1 MSYILLTVFFWAAFF
16 WAVRPA
22 EWRRYYPHML
32 FGALLGT
39 LSDLVGV
46 TTFQWHYFG
55 PTTGGLSLWSD
66 LGVAPAEAG
75 LFAWSL
81 RRFARWSWA
90 VWLFWTIGNTLGEW
104 IFVRR
109 DWIVYGYWH
118 PVKAFLFYVG
128 YFLCLRAHQSFTDWL
143 EGRA

>member
-1 MSYILLTVFFWAAFF
+1 MSYVLLTIGLWAGFF
-16 WAVRPA
+16 WAVRPN
-22 EWRRYYPHML
+22 EWRRYYPLML

-39 LSDLVGV
+39 VSDLIGV

-75 LFAWSL
+75 LFSWSM
-81 RRFARWSWA
+81 RRFARWQWTVWA
-90 VWLFWTIGNTLGEW
+90 FWTIGNALGEW
-104 IFVRR
+104 VFVRQ
-109 DWIVYGYWH
+109 DWIAYGYWH
-118 PVKAFLFYVG
+118 PIKAFLFYVG
-128 YFLCLRAHQSFTDWL
+128 YFLCLRFHEGFLTWL